1 MIRRPH
7 NRRRLAVSAA
17 ITLFWLAMMAL
28 LVRDYVLPLRASADA
43 LPLASGQLAGNWR
56 DFEEWMSLRVGEKS
70 DGVSYTLVEQ
80 REDGGDFLAANR
92 TWLDLDL
99 LGARHAFRLETVALL
114 DPQFALQCA
123 TVVLRIDDTPLQ
135 FKTLVTPRRLLY
147 RLEFEGQVHV
157 GAQPL
162 KGPVSLLEAVRPLVA
177 QRLELAVGRVYRLP
191 VFDSTWSLRQGVAEI
206 RVEALDDIPFQGQM
220 VQAYRVV
227 TQLGPH
233 RAAARVQQHRHGTR
247 QCVVGAQALQ
257 GHRCADPRAAGR
269 ARGVRSGD
277 RPRGF
282 AGQRDR
288 PAESA
293 AAPLWPKATL
303 TIRNPGGWEA
313 RRKTQVC
320 NIYSEQCENN
330 HNTIQESQG
339 RKRLHQ
345 SRNPKNQEKSRNI
358 YVYTILR
365 GP

>member
-28 LVRDYVLPLRASADA
+28 LVRNYVLPLRASAAA

-233 RAAARVQQHRHGTR
+233 ASTAWVTGVGIVLRREFSNIVMERVN
-247 QCVVGAQALQ
+247 A
-257 GHRCADPRAAGR
+257 
-269 ARGVRSGD
+269 S
-277 RPRGF
+277 
-282 AGQRDR
+282 
-288 PAESA
+288 
-293 AAPLWPKATL
+293 W
-303 TIRNPGGWEA
+303 A
-313 RRKTQVC
+313 RRRFKGIDAPILEPQVAP
-320 NIYSEQCENN
+320 EEFEAA
-330 HNTIQESQG
+330 TG
-339 RKRLHQ
+339 REGSLANEIGPLNLLLRLFG
-345 SRNPKNQEKSRNI
+345 PKQH
-358 YVYTILR
+358 
-365 GP
+365 